1 MSAADPGGRAT
12 PATPATNGQPLIE
25 LAGVRKSYGLG
36 TPVVTEVLHTPGGE
50 LLSIRTESGAE
61 VLVPFVT
68 HMVPT
73 VSLADG
79 LVEIDPPDGLL
90 ELD

>member
-1 MSAADPGGRAT
+1 AVRTVD
-12 PATPATNGQPLIE
+12 
-25 LAGVRKSYGLG
+25 GVSVG
-36 TPVVTEVLHTPGGE
+36 VVTEVLHTPGGE
-50 LLSIRTESGAE
+50 LLSIRAESGAE

-68 HMVPT
+68 SMVPT